1 MCEIGISRRNGGGGG
16 GSFTYNVCEMVLYT
30 NENSFSV
37 LLDVYAICLFDIH
50 GTSR

>member
-1 MCEIGISRRNGGGGG
+1 MCEVDISRRNGGGCE
-16 GSFTYNVCEMVLYT
+16 GSLTYSVCYMVLYT
-30 NENSFSV
+30 NENSFLV